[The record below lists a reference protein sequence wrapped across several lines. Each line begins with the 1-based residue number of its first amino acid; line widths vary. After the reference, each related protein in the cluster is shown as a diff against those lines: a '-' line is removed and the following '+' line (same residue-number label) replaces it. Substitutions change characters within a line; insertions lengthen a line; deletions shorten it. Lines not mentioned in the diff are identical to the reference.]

1 LDGCQPLDILIRR
14 GSDNSTTLALGVRR
28 SDGLDGLLETLRER
42 DTVLGVGMGEGKRT
56 VLDELGVLDL
66 LDGEVLV
73 LSSRC
78 TKGDRGKGQRGCE
91 KGVERRHLDNRGLKI
106 ERRIKEIVS
115 EDDVPSLRRRDQNY
129 TYIPLSVNVVYL

>member
-1 LDGCQPLDILIRR
+1 
-14 GSDNSTTLALGVRR
+14 VRR
-28 SDGLDGLLETLRER
+28 SDGLDGLLETLGER
-42 DTVLGVGMGEGKRT
+42 DTVLGVGVGEGKRT

-78 TKGDRGKGQRGCE
+78 TKGDGGKGQRGCE

-106 ERRIKEIVS
+106 ERRIEENVS

-129 TYIPLSVNVVYL
+129 IYMPLSVEVVYLYQNDSIHLAIW